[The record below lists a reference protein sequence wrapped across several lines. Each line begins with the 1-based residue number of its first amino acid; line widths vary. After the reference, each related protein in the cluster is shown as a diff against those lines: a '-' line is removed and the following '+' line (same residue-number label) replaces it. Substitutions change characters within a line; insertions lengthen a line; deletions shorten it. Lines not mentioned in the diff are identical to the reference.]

1 MGSDRP
7 SGDEDGFVARLKS
20 GDHAA
25 LETMVRDHG
34 GRMLS
39 VARRMLRDETEAQD
53 AVQDAFVQAIR
64 NIDKFEERSALSTWL
79 HRITVNASLMALRKK
94 KRKREDQLDEG
105 AEEFSR
111 YGTRLEKTDWRED
124 VQPDEILE
132 RAQTREQVRAAI
144 DGLPENYRIVLLL
157 RDIEELDTETV
168 ADMLEMTPG
177 AVKTRLHRAR
187 NALKKSLDPLFQ
199 EDGVGRTKE

>member
-1 MGSDRP
+1 VGSDK
-7 SGDEDGFVARLKS
+7 SSVGGFVARLKA
-20 GDHAA
+20 GEPEA

-39 VARRMLRDETEAQD
+39 VARRMLRDESDAQD

-64 NIDKFEERSALSTWL
+64 NLDKFEERAALSTWL
-79 HRITVNASLMALRKK
+79 HRITVNAALMALRRK

-105 AEEFSR
+105 SEEFNR
-111 YGTRLEKTDWRED
+111 YGQRLEKTDWRED
-124 VQPDEILE
+124 IQPDEILE
-132 RAQTREQVRAAI
+132 RSQTREMVRSAI

-168 ADMLEMTPG
+168 AGMLEMTPG

-187 NALKKSLDPLFQ
+187 NALKKSLDPVFQ
-199 EDGVGRTKE
+199 KEGVGRTKK